1 MSDLNSWWAQTLI
14 ETYAIDCHLE
24 VEFETHFTRFLMPT
38 IRGMQTGSKKRYAG
52 MTSGADGEP
61 KLVVKGLEAARSDW
75 TPLARN
81 FQRELFQRVF
91 LNQPFDDFIRD
102 TAKALQAGELDEHLV
117 YRKRLRRR
125 LEDYKRNVPPHVQAA
140 RKLKV
145 HGSTVRYVM
154 TLSGPEPVGAIQ
166 LTST

>member
-1 MSDLNSWWAQTLI
+1 M
-14 ETYAIDCHLE
+14 
-24 VEFETHFTRFLMPT
+24 
-38 IRGMQTGSKKRYAG
+38 
-52 MTSGADGEP
+52 
-61 KLVVKGLEAARSDW
+61 
-75 TPLARN
+75 
-81 FQRELFQRVF
+81 F

-166 LTST
+166 SPPDYQHYLDKQLAPAADGILQFFDKSFRELTDSQMQMF